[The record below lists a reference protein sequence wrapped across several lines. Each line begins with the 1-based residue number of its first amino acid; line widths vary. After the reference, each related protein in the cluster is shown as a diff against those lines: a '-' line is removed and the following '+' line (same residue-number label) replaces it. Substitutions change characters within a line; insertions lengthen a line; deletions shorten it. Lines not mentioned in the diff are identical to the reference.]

1 MLKTIFAII
10 ALVATIAVT
19 GCSGGYKTPAH
30 YNPAYTSYLKGSY
43 PDLTITD
50 KLITKGKSTIDDV
63 RRIYGTP
70 NYIAET

>member
-1 MLKTIFAII
+1 MLKNIYAII
-10 ALVATIAVT
+10 APVATIAVT

-50 KLITKGKSTIDDV
+50 KQLLKENLLLMYV
-63 RRIYGTP
+63 L
-70 NYIAET
+70 

>member
-30 YNPAYTSYLKGSY
+30 YNLDYTSYLKANY

-50 KLITKGKSTIDDV
+50 KQLLKENLLLMMYV
-63 RRIYGTP
+63 L
-70 NYIAET
+70 